1 MAGAFL
7 FLPLLASLRVD
18 RLIAQAGY
26 PGSVMVPAT
35 SAVLSLLILKLL
47 DKERRSHISDFASD
61 QALGLFAGLNI
72 LPKTAFATE
81 YSYRAVRHQ
90 QQQLLAGWI
99 AALAPR
105 LFPEG
110 QDFAVDFHAIPYRG
124 DPTALENHYL
134 PRQGKAGPSVL
145 SFFAQEQ
152 QSRVLCYANA
162 NLTRADQP
170 GELMRFVEF
179 WHEITGHDPQWLYF
193 DSKLVPYAELSR
205 LNQRGIR
212 FVTIRRRGA
221 AVLRRLRA
229 LPATAWQSA
238 VIDTPRRCHQQVRLV
253 DETVRLPDYDG
264 PIRQVAVDG
273 LGREQPTLFL
283 SNDREETARSLVIR
297 YAGRNRIEDGLGISV
312 NFFHLD
318 CLSSEVRLNV
328 DLDATLTVLAN
339 GCYRWLARGLK
350 GFERAAPK
358 QLYRKF
364 VETAG
369 EVEVQ
374 ADRIQVRLDRR
385 CHNPIVREAGL
396 DRECPPIPWLGNLPV
411 ALIYE

>member
-1 MAGAFL
+1 
-7 FLPLLASLRVD
+7 
-18 RLIAQAGY
+18 
-26 PGSVMVPAT
+26 
-35 SAVLSLLILKLL
+35 
-47 DKERRSHISDFASD
+47 
-61 QALGLFAGLNI
+61 
-72 LPKTAFATE
+72 LPK
-81 YSYRAVRHQ
+81 
-90 QQQLLAGWI
+90 
-99 AALAPR
+99 
-105 LFPEG
+105 
-110 QDFAVDFHAIPYRG
+110 
-124 DPTALENHYL
+124 
-134 PRQGKAGPSVL
+134 QGKAGPSVL

-152 QSRVLCYANA
+152 QSRILCYANA

-179 WHEITGHDPQWLYF
+179 WHAITEHDPQWLYF

-229 LPATAWQSA
+229 LPATAWQGV
-238 VIDTPRRCHQQVRLV
+238 VIDTPKRCHQQVRLV
-253 DETVRLPDYDG
+253 DERVRLPDYDG

-283 SNDREETARSLVIR
+283 SNDLEETARSLVIR
-297 YAGRNRIEDGLGISV
+297 YAGRNRIEDGLGTSI

-339 GCYRWLARGLK
+339 GCYRWLAHGLK
-350 GFERAAPK
+350 GFERTAPK

-369 EVEVQ
+369 EVEIR
-374 ADRIQVRLDRR
+374 ADRVQVRLDRR
-385 CHNPIVREAGL
+385 CHNPILREAGL
-396 DRECPPIPWLGNLPV
+396 DQQCPPIPWLGNLPV
-411 ALIYE
+411 ALDYE